1 MQWTSGVNLVASGV
15 GGGGAW
21 RMAVRAGGGTH
32 PASVSVTVTVPSSA
46 DTSMAAVDVASM
58 HNAAST
64 HMLAGGRSEGG
75 ETFPPHAALI

>member
-1 MQWTSGVNLVASGV
+1 
-15 GGGGAW
+15 
-21 RMAVRAGGGTH
+21 MAVRAGGGTH